1 MAEFKRLLAQ
11 LCCDE
16 KQEEELLSYASA
28 CGNDG
33 ADGLVLIEMQKRMKS
48 MNFTMV

>member
-33 ADGLVLIEMQKRMKS
+33 ADGLIFVDNAKTDEEHE
-48 MNFTMV
+48 FTSD